1 MLVGYELMDVTR
13 EALLDGAMTFVIS
26 HPLARLAEEA
36 LSGMVR
42 SVKARGGDGNFTS
55 VLPFE
60 IYTRENI

>member
-1 MLVGYELMDVTR
+1 
-13 EALLDGAMTFVIS
+13 MTFVIS